1 MIRRMA
7 AARRRSLADEAE
19 VASSEARDREALAP
33 ESRDELLDVPAA
45 IVCAICG
52 SSDCLGCAEERSR
65 SGVIAIVPWERPGG
79 TWERLWSTSKAATL
93 NAEAFFE
100 ALPDGPIAP
109 ALRFA
114 FLAEVVA
121 ASAMLVVVGGL
132 AAAGLFLLGAANGLD
147 PASMAFVV
155 RAAFASIFG
164 LALLLVAAHCAHG
177 LALGASAR
185 KRGVKAGFGRALRF
199 GLYSAG
205 WDLVLGP
212 VGLLGLLREK
222 TSMVNL
228 AVGLPTR
235 ASIAFLRGT
244 YRLEGADAKP
254 ALHASYV
261 AAVLATLFCALA
273 MLAAVTFVVLR

>member
-19 VASSEARDREALAP
+19 VRSSEAP

-79 TWERLWSTSKAATL
+79 TLERLWSTSKAATL

-100 ALPDGPIAP
+100 ALPDGPLAP
-109 ALRFA
+109 AFRFA
-114 FLAEVVA
+114 LLAEVVA
-121 ASAMLVVVGGL
+121 ASAMLLVVGSL
-132 AAAGLFLLGAANGLD
+132 AGGVLFFLGAANGID
-147 PASMAFVV
+147 PASIGFAL
-155 RAAFASIFG
+155 RAACASVFG
-164 LALLLVAAHCAHG
+164 LALLLVAAHSAHG
-177 LALGASAR
+177 LALGAAAR
-185 KRGVKAGFGRALRF
+185 KRGVKAGLGRALRF

-212 VGLLGLLREK
+212 VGFIGLLREK
-222 TSMVNL
+222 TSLVNL

-235 ASIAFLRGT
+235 SSIAFLRGT

-254 ALHASYV
+254 ALRASYV
-261 AAVLATLFCALA
+261 AAVIATLFCALA

>member
-1 MIRRMA
+1 MA

-19 VASSEARDREALAP
+19 TRGSPSVGPSPSIAP

-45 IVCAICG
+45 IVCVICG

-79 TWERLWSTSKAATL
+79 TFERLWSTAKAATL

-100 ALPDGPIAP
+100 ALPEGPLAP

-114 FLAEVVA
+114 LFAEIVA

-132 AAAGLFLLGAANGLD
+132 AAGALFLLGGAAAFD
-147 PASMAFVV
+147 PASLGFLF
-155 RAAFASIFG
+155 RATLASVFG
-164 LALLLVAAHCAHG
+164 LALLLVAAHAAHG
-177 LALGASAR
+177 LALGAVAR
-185 KRGVKAGFGRALRF
+185 KRGVRADLSRALRF

-212 VGLLGLLREK
+212 VGAIGLLREK
-222 TSMVNL
+222 RSLLAV

-235 ASIAFLRGT
+235 SALAFLRGT
-244 YRLEGADAKP
+244 YRLEGAEAKP

-261 AAVLATLFCALA
+261 AAVGATLFCAFA
-273 MLAAVTFVVLR
+273 MLAALTFVVLR